1 MSHAGRDPSQG
12 CQALPFRH
20 PLQDA
25 FRFAP
30 RFQGEVIRGRT
41 FDRFHDAV
49 EIALPR
55 QLQHGLVFRARRQ
68 RRFHSTQPLRPAPEG
83 ASQQCRRSD

>member
-30 RFQGEVIRGRT
+30 RFQGLGASTVDG
-41 FDRFHDAV
+41 FHDAV

-55 QLQHGLVFRARRQ
+55 QLQHGQVFRARRQ